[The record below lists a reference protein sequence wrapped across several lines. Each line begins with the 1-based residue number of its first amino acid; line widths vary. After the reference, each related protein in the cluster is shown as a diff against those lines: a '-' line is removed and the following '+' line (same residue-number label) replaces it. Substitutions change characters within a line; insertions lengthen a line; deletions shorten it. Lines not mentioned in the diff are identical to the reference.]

1 MVPMLLMQWFAAC
14 AVYGRSIVEP
24 HSVNP
29 GCYQPSTA
37 QFGFGLDVLSK
48 SIIPYIPSFA
58 VQCVLVISLCCGTS
72 WWYACPLHARTP
84 AHTHTYTHL
93 DRFNGY
99 MCVYN
104 ILCYVVLCVCV
115 CACMERNRNSD
126 GNGNNNGNGV
136 ALWHHMVCEPWYAHP
151 SIYPSIHPSMH
162 TINYTYI
169 T

>member
-37 QFGFGLDVLSK
+37 QFSGFGFGLDVLSK

-115 CACMERNRNSD
+115 RAWNATAIVM
-126 GNGNNNGNGV
+126 
-136 ALWHHMVCEPWYAHP
+136 AMAITMAMVWLYGITWYVSLGMHIHPFIHP
-151 SIYPSIHPSMH
+151 SIHAYD
-162 TINYTYI
+162 
-169 T
+169 